1 MIITGPVIM
10 YQIILGGVQ
19 FVVKMMGGGA
29 IGFILVV
36 LWTITQTYG
45 SLMIQQLIIQGII
58 AFLLSDMD
66 D

>member
-19 FVVKMMGGGA
+19 FAVKMMGGGA